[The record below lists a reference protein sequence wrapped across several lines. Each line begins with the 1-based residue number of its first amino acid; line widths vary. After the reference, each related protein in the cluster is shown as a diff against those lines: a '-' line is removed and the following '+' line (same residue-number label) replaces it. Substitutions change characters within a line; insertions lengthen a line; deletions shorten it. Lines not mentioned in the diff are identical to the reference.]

1 MMQLNVVTA
10 LLGTAA
16 MAVMAFP
23 ANLTPESSLPGI
35 VDGQDVVKASP
46 RYQVGYSDF
55 GASGSAQANLP
66 QPVIPSIVR
75 SVDDPLVDESNLP
88 PFSFT
93 CPMHP
98 EIHETHNTPCPICN
112 MNLVETR
119 RAEAWTC
126 PIHSV
131 ILEGE
136 DGVCPI
142 GGRPLMPIRLEL
154 TWTCSEHPEV
164 SASGPGICPMDGQ
177 RQLVQR
183 LNSLPHE
190 DHSPKHGGTFFMAPD
205 NWHHLEGTYPDPGHF
220 VLYLYDNYSQ
230 PMNTGIAT
238 GRAVLQET
246 YNISSDSMVE
256 DVAYPLTI
264 GPEGRF
270 FEADIGEL
278 ELPATVTAKIRF
290 EPGAVE
296 ERFDF
301 IFNSMTDDPA
311 DSTSPTQPS
320 AGLGATQASPPP
332 AAATTGTLLIN
343 IPEDPNEIAME
354 LAIRNVT
361 VQNLVRD
368 GGFTEIWIPALEAK
382 DLALALTVHLDR
394 LAPGQQLPVTLA
406 VKELV
411 RAAWLLDWYGDL
423 GNRQRVEAAYAIFGQ
438 AAEIIVATYDR
449 Q

>member
-1 MMQLNVVTA
+1 MMQLNVLTA
-10 LLGTAA
+10 LIGS
-16 MAVMAFP
+16 AVVAVAAFP
-23 ANLTPESSLPGI
+23 ANLTLEVSESGTFEI
-35 VDGQDVVKASP
+35 QDVVKESP
-46 RYQVGYSDF
+46 RYQFRFSDL
-55 GASGSAQANLP
+55 GASSSAQANLP
-66 QPVIPSIVR
+66 QPVIPSLVR
-75 SVDDPLVDESNLP
+75 SADDPLVDESNLP

-98 EIHETHNTPCPICN
+98 EIHETHNVPCPICN

-154 TWTCSEHPEV
+154 TWTCSDHPEV
-164 SASGPGICPMDGQ
+164 TSSEPGICPID
-177 RQLVQR
+177 RQQKLVQR

-205 NWHHLEGTYPDPGHF
+205 NWHHLEGTYPDPGRF

-230 PMNTGIAT
+230 PMNTGVAT
-238 GRAVLQET
+238 GRAVLRET
-246 YNISSDSMVE
+246 YNVSLDSMVE
-256 DVAYPLTI
+256 DIAYPLTV

-270 FEADIGEL
+270 FEVHIGEQ
-278 ELPATVTAKIRF
+278 ELPTAVTAKIRF

-301 IFNSMTDDPA
+301 IFNSITDNPA
-311 DSTSPTQPS
+311 DPTSLTPRS
-320 AGLGATQASPPP
+320 VGLGGTQASLPP
-332 AAATTGTLLIN
+332 AAATTGTLLVN
-343 IPEDPNEIAME
+343 IPEEPNEIATE
-354 LAIRNVT
+354 LAIRNAT

-382 DLALALTVHLDR
+382 DLALALTPHLDL
-394 LAPGQQLPVTLA
+394 LAPDQQLLVRLA

-411 RAAWLLDWYGDL
+411 RAAWLLDWHGDL

-438 AAEIIVATYDR
+438 AADIITATYDR

>member
-1 MMQLNVVTA
+1 MMQLNLVTA
-10 LLGTAA
+10 LLGSAVAA
-16 MAVMAFP
+16 VAAFP
-23 ANLTPESSLPGI
+23 TNLAPEISEPGI
-35 VDGQDVVKASP
+35 VESQAAVKVSP
-46 RYQVGYSDF
+46 QYHMAYSAF
-55 GASGSAQANLP
+55 GVSGPAQANLP
-66 QPVIPSIVR
+66 QPVIPSIIR
-75 SVDDPLVDESNLP
+75 SADDPLVDEGNLP

-131 ILEGE
+131 ILESE

-154 TWTCSEHPEV
+154 SWTCSEHPEV
-164 SASGPGICPMDGQ
+164 SSSEPGICPLDGEQ
-177 RQLVQR
+177 KLVQR

-205 NWHHLEGTYPDPGHF
+205 NWHHLEGTHPDPGRF

-230 PMNTGIAT
+230 PMDTGAAT
-238 GRAVLQET
+238 GRAVLRET
-246 YNISSDSMVE
+246 YNVSLDSMVE

-270 FEADIGEL
+270 FEADIGEQ
-278 ELPATVTAKIRF
+278 ELPTTVTAKIRF
-290 EPGAVE
+290 EPGADE

-301 IFNSMTDDPA
+301 IFNSITDDPA
-311 DSTSPTQPS
+311 GSTFSTQRS
-320 AGLGATQASPPP
+320 GGLGATQATPPP
-332 AAATTGTLLIN
+332 AAATTGTLLVN
-343 IPEDPNEIAME
+343 IPEEPTEIATE
-354 LAIRNVT
+354 LAIRNAT
-361 VQNLVRD
+361 VQNLVRN

-382 DLALALTVHLDR
+382 DLALALTPHLDG
-394 LAPGQQLPVTLA
+394 LTPDKQLPVRLA

-411 RAAWLLDWYGDL
+411 RAAWLLDWHGDL

-438 AAEIIVATYDR
+438 AAEIITAAYDR

>member
-1 MMQLNVVTA
+1 MQLNVLTA
-10 LLGTAA
+10 LIGS
-16 MAVMAFP
+16 AVVAIAAFP
-23 ANLTPESSLPGI
+23 ANLTPEVSESGTFNS
-35 VDGQDVVKASP
+35 QDVVKVSP
-46 RYQVGYSDF
+46 RYQFGYSNL
-55 GASGSAQANLP
+55 GASSSAQSNLQ
-66 QPVIPSIVR
+66 QPVIPSLVR
-75 SVDDPLVDESNLP
+75 SADDPLVDESNLP

-98 EIHETHNTPCPICN
+98 EIHETHNVPCPICN

-154 TWTCSEHPEV
+154 TWTCSDHPEV
-164 SASGPGICPMDGQ
+164 TSSEPGICPIDGQ
-177 RQLVQR
+177 QKLVQR

-205 NWHHLEGTYPDPGHF
+205 NWHHLEGTYPDPGRF

-230 PMNTGIAT
+230 PMNTGVAT
-238 GRAVLQET
+238 GRAVLRET
-246 YNISSDSMVE
+246 YNVSLDSMVE
-256 DVAYPLTI
+256 DVAYPLTV

-270 FEADIGEL
+270 FEVHIGEQ
-278 ELPATVTAKIRF
+278 ELPTAVTAKIRF
-290 EPGAVE
+290 EPGAAE

-301 IFNSMTDDPA
+301 TFNSITDDPA
-311 DSTSPTQPS
+311 GQTSVTARSVDP
-320 AGLGATQASPPP
+320 GATQAFPPP
-332 AAATTGTLLIN
+332 AAATTGTLLVN
-343 IPEDPNEIAME
+343 IPEEPNEIAME
-354 LAIRNVT
+354 LAIRNAA

-382 DLALALTVHLDR
+382 DLALALTPHLDR
-394 LAPGQQLPVTLA
+394 LAPDQQLPVRLA

-411 RAAWLLDWYGDL
+411 RAAWLLDWHGDL

-438 AAEIIVATYDR
+438 AADIITATYDR

>member
-1 MMQLNVVTA
+1 MQLNVLTA
-10 LLGTAA
+10 LIGS
-16 MAVMAFP
+16 AVVAIAAFP
-23 ANLTPESSLPGI
+23 ANLTPEVSESGTFNS
-35 VDGQDVVKASP
+35 QDVVKVSP
-46 RYQVGYSDF
+46 RYQFGYSNL
-55 GASGSAQANLP
+55 GASSSAQSNLP
-66 QPVIPSIVR
+66 QPVIPSLVR
-75 SVDDPLVDESNLP
+75 SADDPLVDESNLP

-98 EIHETHNTPCPICN
+98 EIHETHNVPCPICN

-154 TWTCSEHPEV
+154 TWTCSDHPEV
-164 SASGPGICPMDGQ
+164 TSSEPGICPIDGQ
-177 RQLVQR
+177 QKLVQR

-205 NWHHLEGTYPDPGHF
+205 NWHHLEGTYPDPGRF

-230 PMNTGIAT
+230 PMNTGVAT
-238 GRAVLQET
+238 GRAVLRET
-246 YNISSDSMVE
+246 YNVSLDSMVE
-256 DVAYPLTI
+256 DVAYPLTV

-270 FEADIGEL
+270 FEVHIGEQ
-278 ELPATVTAKIRF
+278 ELPTAVTAKIRF
-290 EPGAVE
+290 EPGAAE

-301 IFNSMTDDPA
+301 TFNSITDDPA
-311 DSTSPTQPS
+311 GQTSVTARSVDP
-320 AGLGATQASPPP
+320 GATQAFPPP
-332 AAATTGTLLIN
+332 AAATTGTLLVN
-343 IPEDPNEIAME
+343 IPEEPNEIAME
-354 LAIRNVT
+354 LAIRNAA

-382 DLALALTVHLDR
+382 DLALALTPHLDR
-394 LAPGQQLPVTLA
+394 LAPDQQLPVRLA

-411 RAAWLLDWYGDL
+411 RAAWLLDWHGDL

-438 AAEIIVATYDR
+438 AADIITATYDR

>member
-1 MMQLNVVTA
+1 MQLNVLTA
-10 LLGTAA
+10 LIGS
-16 MAVMAFP
+16 AVVAIAAFP
-23 ANLTPESSLPGI
+23 ANLTPEVSESGTFNS
-35 VDGQDVVKASP
+35 QDVVKVSP
-46 RYQVGYSDF
+46 RYQFGYSNL
-55 GASGSAQANLP
+55 GASSSAQSNLQ
-66 QPVIPSIVR
+66 QPVIPSLVR
-75 SVDDPLVDESNLP
+75 SADDPLVDESNLP

-98 EIHETHNTPCPICN
+98 EIHETHNVPCPICN

-154 TWTCSEHPEV
+154 TWTCSDHPEV
-164 SASGPGICPMDGQ
+164 TSSEPGICPIDGQ
-177 RQLVQR
+177 QKLVQR

-205 NWHHLEGTYPDPGHF
+205 NWHHLEGTYPDPGRF

-230 PMNTGIAT
+230 PMNTGVAT
-238 GRAVLQET
+238 GRAVLRET
-246 YNISSDSMVE
+246 YNVSLDSMVE
-256 DVAYPLTI
+256 DVAYPLTV

-270 FEADIGEL
+270 FEVHIGEQ
-278 ELPATVTAKIRF
+278 ELPTAVTAKIRF

-301 IFNSMTDDPA
+301 TFNSITDDPA
-311 DSTSPTQPS
+311 GQTSVTARSVDP
-320 AGLGATQASPPP
+320 GATQAFPPP
-332 AAATTGTLLIN
+332 AAATTGTLLVN
-343 IPEDPNEIAME
+343 IPEEPNEIAME
-354 LAIRNVT
+354 LAIRNAT

-382 DLALALTVHLDR
+382 DLALALTPHLDR
-394 LAPGQQLPVTLA
+394 LAPDQQLPVRLA

-411 RAAWLLDWYGDL
+411 RAAWLLDWHGDL

-438 AAEIIVATYDR
+438 AADIITATYNR

>member
-1 MMQLNVVTA
+1 MMQLNVLTA
-10 LLGTAA
+10 LIGSTVV
-16 MAVMAFP
+16 AVAAFP
-23 ANLTPESSLPGI
+23 VNLTPEVSESGTFEI
-35 VDGQDVVKASP
+35 QDVVKESP
-46 RYQVGYSDF
+46 RYQFGYSDL
-55 GASGSAQANLP
+55 GASSSTQANLP
-66 QPVIPSIVR
+66 QPVIPSFVR
-75 SVDDPLVDESNLP
+75 SADDPLVDESNLP

-98 EIHETHNTPCPICN
+98 EIHETHNVPCPICN

-154 TWTCSEHPEV
+154 TWTCSDHPEV
-164 SASGPGICPMDGQ
+164 TSSEPGICPIDHQ
-177 RQLVQR
+177 QKLVQR
-183 LNSLPHE
+183 LKSLPHE

-205 NWHHLEGTYPDPGHF
+205 NWHHLEGTYPDPGRF

-230 PMNTGIAT
+230 PMNTGVAT
-238 GRAVLQET
+238 GRAVLRET
-246 YNISSDSMVE
+246 YNVSLDSMVE
-256 DVAYPLTI
+256 DVAYPLTV

-270 FEADIGEL
+270 FEVHSGEQ
-278 ELPATVTAKIRF
+278 ELPTAVTAKIRF
-290 EPGAVE
+290 EPGAGE

-301 IFNSMTDDPA
+301 IFNSITDDPVGQ
-311 DSTSPTQPS
+311 TSVTPRS
-320 AGLGATQASPPP
+320 VGLGATQASLPP
-332 AAATTGTLLIN
+332 AAATTGTLLVN
-343 IPEDPNEIAME
+343 IPEEPNEIAME
-354 LAIRNVT
+354 LAIRNAT

-382 DLALALTVHLDR
+382 DLALALTPHLDR
-394 LAPGQQLPVTLA
+394 LAPDQQLPVRLA

-411 RAAWLLDWYGDL
+411 RAAWLLDWHGDL

-438 AAEIIVATYDR
+438 AADIITATYDR